1 MVFIIVL
8 AGTLLLIPAILF
20 LTLFM
25 ENILFLDS
33 LIIAVAGAVWIRS
46 VAGMH
51 PVFCVLC
58 GIGILAGSMLLY
70 TQRHMF
76 WIFTVMSSV
85 VWGSMIGYLLH
96 DVMNDWIWAIFIG
109 IIVGAA
115 AMVFHMLAR
124 LRYFG

>member
-46 VAGMH
+46 MTGMH
-51 PVFCVLC
+51 PVFCILC
-58 GIGILAGSMLLY
+58 GIGLLAGSMLLY
-70 TQRHMF
+70 TQRHVF

-85 VWGSMIGYLLH
+85 VWGSMIGHLLH
-96 DVMNDWIWAIFIG
+96 DITNDWIWGIFIG
-109 IIVGAA
+109 MVVGAVA
-115 AMVFHMLAR
+115 IFFHIASHHS
-124 LRYFG
+124 LR